1 MSESQASSGP
11 QLPALRI
18 LVMAD
23 LGFGGVEPI
32 PLTRNTFSSEM
43 ARLSPEIELRVP
55 NHLQPGARTDLVC
68 RLRFA
73 GLESFHPNAVARA
86 NPATA
91 DLLAARSTLSGRKPG
106 TDSEALVA
114 ALPESVRAGDL
125 AEKLRAAPAA
135 GSGPADHR
143 LDALLEQVDLAEG
156 AGDPA
161 DAVIAEID
169 RRLTRQTVALCSA
182 AGFATL
188 EASWRGLAFLL
199 EHTESGGPVRV
210 EILPAAKEDC
220 LEVFF
225 EHVFHDEYE
234 GTSETP
240 LSIAVLAY
248 SFNRGPNDLD
258 LLRNAARMGESLQTP
273 FLASLGIDYWGL
285 KRPALLASMP
295 DPVGKTQ
302 GPEYAKWNRLRQDD
316 SSLWLAFSV
325 NRFLA
330 RSAYG
335 DGDAGP
341 GGGEPGFHWDAAAA
355 GRSDAPLWGDGA
367 WALAAL
373 ASRAYADSGPRLPM
387 AGVRLEDLTCRPYGR
402 KGEPFAYPLEV
413 QLSDRRTLEL
423 SECGCAPLTARP
435 GEDVAR
441 FSSLPTFHRPTRY
454 DVDAATRAS
463 YLAASLPYQIF
474 ASQASSLLGRV
485 AREVEPGQS
494 SEDVQRAFLDAFT
507 GFLAAGGVEA
517 SPAEAPDGEPSDG
530 AGEPAEPP
538 PPIVVEITDHPDEP
552 QLREI
557 VVRLR
562 PLFRISGGEAD
573 LVLGTPVPR

>member
-1 MSESQASSGP
+1 MSESQPSSSP
-11 QLPALRI
+11 RLPTLRI

-23 LGFGGVEPI
+23 LGIDAAEPI
-32 PLTRNTFSSEM
+32 HLTRETFSGEM
-43 ARLSPEIELRVP
+43 ARLSPQLDLQVP
-55 NHLQPGARTDLVC
+55 NHLRPGARTDLAC
-68 RLRFA
+68 QLRFTD
-73 GLESFHPNAVARA
+73 LESFHPEAVARA
-86 NPATA
+86 IPVMA
-91 DLLAARSTLSGRKPG
+91 DLLAARETLADRSPEA
-106 TDSEALVA
+106 DSEAWVA

-125 AEKLRAAPAA
+125 AEKLRAAPARGA
-135 GSGPADHR
+135 GAADGR
-143 LDALLEQVDLAEG
+143 LDALLEQVDMAED

-169 RRLTRQTVALCSA
+169 RRLTRQTAALCGA
-182 AGFATL
+182 AGFANL
-188 EASWRGLAFLL
+188 ETSWRGLAFLL
-199 EHTESGGPVRV
+199 EHTEPGGPVRI

-220 LEVFF
+220 LDVFF

-234 GTSETP
+234 GDSETP
-240 LSIAVLAY
+240 LSIVVLAY
-248 SFNRGPNDLD
+248 SFDRGPGDLD

-273 FLASLGIDYWGL
+273 FLASMGIGYWGL

-295 DPVGKTQ
+295 DPAGKTQ

-330 RSAYG
+330 RPAYG
-335 DGDAGP
+335 DDEGGDGDS
-341 GGGEPGFHWDAAAA
+341 GFRWHAAAA
-355 GRSDAPLWGDGA
+355 GRSDAPLWGDGS

-387 AGVRLEDLTCRPYGR
+387 AGVRLEGLRCRPYGR
-402 KGEPFAYPLEV
+402 KGEPFAFPLEV

-423 SECGCAPLTARP
+423 SDCGCAPLTARP

-454 DVDAATRAS
+454 DVDAATQAS
-463 YLAASLPYQIF
+463 YLTASLPYQIF
-474 ASQASSLLGRV
+474 ASQASNLLGRV
-485 AREVEPGQS
+485 AREIEPGQS
-494 SEDVQRAFLDAFT
+494 SEDVQQAFIDAFT
-507 GFLAAGGVEA
+507 GFLAAGGVEDM
-517 SPAEAPDGEPSDG
+517 PAPEAPDGEPSGDS
-530 AGEPAEPP
+530 GEPAEPP
-538 PPIVVEITDHPDEP
+538 PPIVVEIADHPNEP
-552 QLREI
+552 RLREI